1 MNIKTTFVPAIILAL
16 SFLSN
21 CFAAIPDGD
30 WCILEGNPG
39 EYYGS
44 NNLNI
49 SFEHPEK
56 QNGKIVYGSYEES
69 WEGDEGAFYDFG
81 KPEISGNK
89 AAFTAYECGFDWNP
103 KTEKVI
109 KKHTGK
115 TTDGTLTYDDISK
128 TVTLKIGTDFEL
140 KFKESNRCSFIA
152 VDGGNHI
159 NVRKSPVTGEKIGQ
173 VTKGQM
179 LPLLSISSAPNY
191 GEKWYE
197 VRLPDSTTGYVSSKF
212 VRPVSKELYMIPDM
226 YFEPDIYFV
235 HAFED
240 SDPNYVRQQ
249 TVSFKRKGNKVM
261 NHDFTGFPL
270 VFRLPWEFYGMG
282 VIEGNKMIINK
293 HLGMHEGLEP
303 YEEADFTEFEKN
315 ATDTTPEIWYYM
327 NGCIYDSDGMEFN
340 WQIL

>member
-1 MNIKTTFVPAIILAL
+1 MNIKTSIITAIIIAHT
-16 SFLSN
+16 FLSN

-49 SFEHPEK
+49 SFDLPEK

-69 WEGDEGAFYDFG
+69 WEGDEGAYYDFG
-81 KPEISGNK
+81 KPVINGNK
-89 AAFTAYECGFDWNP
+89 ATFKAYECGFDWNP

-115 TTDGTLTYDDISK
+115 TEDCTLTYDEITK
-128 TVTLKIGTDFEL
+128 TVTLKIGAEIE
-140 KFKESNRCSFIA
+140 FKESNKCNFIA
-152 VDGGNHI
+152 IDGGNNI

-173 VTKGQM
+173 VTKGQI

-197 VRLPDSTTGYVSSKF
+197 VKLPDGKTGFVSSKF

-226 YFEPDIYFV
+226 YFEPNIYFE
-235 HAFED
+235 HAFDD
-240 SDPNYVRQQ
+240 SDPNNVRLQ

-261 NHDFTGFPL
+261 CHDFTGFPL
-270 VFRLPWEFYGMG
+270 VFRFPWDFYGMG
-282 VIEGNKMIINK
+282 VIEGNKIIINK
-293 HLGMHEGLEP
+293 NLGMNEGREP
-303 YEEADFTEFEKN
+303 YENTDFTKFEKN
-315 ATDTTPEIWYYM
+315 ATEVTPEIWYYM
-327 NGCIYDSDGMEFN
+327 NGCIFNGDGMEFN